1 MMNKR
6 QVSRT
11 LWVTAAAVVCVLSF
25 WLSRSEPG
33 ADNDEAD
40 SAGAQIQVPD
50 ASALRQPL
58 SLTVYRDVTAR
69 PLFRSDRRPPIKK
82 AAGSVLDDW
91 YITGVVRT
99 GARQIVLLRNNK
111 ARKSTRVRLGEDLQ
125 GWTLTDLTD
134 DQASFRKDDATV
146 TLTRKD

>member
-1 MMNKR
+1 MNKR
-6 QVSRT
+6 HVART

-25 WLSRSEPG
+25 WLSRTGSG

-40 SAGAQIQVPD
+40 FEGAQVQVPD

-58 SLTVYRDVTAR
+58 SVTAYQDVTAR

-82 AAGSVLDDW
+82 AAGSILDDW